1 MFTSHSFSTVNLFIY
16 GFCIPRFNQHPNKNI
31 WKKKN
36 SESSTKQNLSLGIS
50 LVIQWLRLYT
60 ITAGGAGFIPGLGSK
75 ILHAA

>member
-1 MFTSHSFSTVNLFIY
+1 MGSASPDST
-16 GFCIPRFNQHPNKNI
+16 NI
-31 WKKKN
+31 LTKIFGKKKN